1 MKINIFI
8 SYSSENA
15 NKMNA
20 LKRAILKSEMLAPIV
35 VADKRSPKKSLADK
49 VRGAILES
57 DYLVPILTESSINN
71 QWVNQEIGF
80 AEALGTKIKIFPIVE
95 KAIFNDLKGFIH
107 SNLELPYQ
115 YAPSENKS
123 KEASSFRKSYQL
135 LLEDI
140 AHFEEIR
147 DDPSLASIK
156 NLLQKINT
164 TEYRSIDVSLDN
176 KITERTTYHLRVKLS
191 SAQQFFKTYYLIE
204 TDQKERRWV
213 GYKNDLALDFVR
225 PDEFTKTVKNNDSIN
240 YSINEKV
247 IKTIKDRF
255 ADLKGKPSRI
265 KSVRFRGDK
274 KSDEIIRYYYAFSE

>member
-1 MKINIFI
+1 MK
-8 SYSSENA
+8 
-15 NKMNA
+15 A
-20 LKRAILKSEMLAPIV
+20 LKRAILKNEMLAPIV

-49 VRGAILES
+49 VREAILES

-115 YAPSENKS
+115 YEPSKNKS
-123 KEASSFRKSYQL
+123 KEASSFRKGYQL

-140 AHFEEIR
+140 VHFEEIR

-156 NLLQKINT
+156 NILQKINT

-191 SAQQFFKTYYLIE
+191 SAQQYFKAYYLIE
-204 TDQKERRWV
+204 TDQNERRWV
-213 GYKNDLALDFVR
+213 GYKNDLAPDFVK
-225 PDEFTKTVKNNDSIN
+225 PDEFTKTVKNNDSVN

-247 IKTIKDRF
+247 INTIKERF
-255 ADLKGKPSRI
+255 EDLKGKPSRI